1 MINCIAIDDEP
12 LALEVIK
19 KYVSETPIVNL
30 TNVFTDAIQALT
42 FLKTQ
47 KTDLIFLDIHMPDIS
62 GLQFIKALK
71 DKPKVIFTTAFS
83 QYAAKGFELEAVDYL
98 VKPFT
103 FDRFMKAVL
112 RVQKTLPESP
122 EPSDPVTGFFFVKSE
137 HHSVKINFQDIHY
150 IEGLDDYIKI
160 YLHESKP
167 ILSQMSMKSVMEKL
181 PKDQFMRVH
190 RSFIVPLAHIL
201 SIRNRRIYLDQR
213 EIPVGDTYYETVKEW
228 LTQR

>member
-19 KYVSETPIVNL
+19 KYVSETPLVNL

-42 FLKTQ
+42 FLKSQ

-83 QYAAKGFELEAVDYL
+83 QYAVKGFELEAVDYL

-103 FDRFMKAVL
+103 FDRFMKALL
-112 RVQKTLPESP
+112 RVKKTLPDSP
-122 EPSDPVTGFFFVKSE
+122 EPSDTMMGYFFVKSE
-137 HHSVKINFQDIHY
+137 HHSVKINFHDILY

-160 YLHESKP
+160 YLPDSKP
-167 ILSQMSMKSVMEKL
+167 VLSQMSMKSVIDRL

-213 EIPVGDTYYETVKEW
+213 EIPVGDTYYDTVKEW
-228 LTQR
+228 LAQR